1 MNNLN
6 LCTTNFKTMKHDET
20 KKAIARERRK
30 QLSELS
36 HQLKIANIMLLQMD
50 ASITINDL
58 LIRYYEK
65 QAGAPLDLNT
75 YEQWRERGYQVRKGS
90 VSFMVWGK
98 PLKHQRTEKPTD
110 PATDT
115 DTEKD
120 QNEDFFPVC
129 HLFDKSQC
137 YALKADEIK

>member
-1 MNNLN
+1 
-6 LCTTNFKTMKHDET
+6 MKHDET
-20 KKAIARERRK
+20 KKAIARARRK

-36 HQLKIANIMLLQMD
+36 HQLKLANLMLMQMD
-50 ASITINDL
+50 ASITVNDL

-65 QAGAPLDLNT
+65 QAGAPLELNT

-90 VSFMVWGK
+90 VSYMVWGK
-98 PLKHQRTEKPTD
+98 PLNTKKKKED
-110 PATDT
+110 PDNP
-115 DTEKD
+115 DKD
-120 QNEDFFPVC
+120 EEGKEDFFPVC

>member
-1 MNNLN
+1 
-6 LCTTNFKTMKHDET
+6 MKHDET
-20 KKAIARERRK
+20 KKAIARARRK

-36 HQLKIANIMLLQMD
+36 QKLKLANLMVMQMD
-50 ASITINDL
+50 ASITVNDL

-65 QAGAPLDLNT
+65 QAGAPLELNT

-98 PLKHQRTEKPTD
+98 PLKHQRDNEKATETTD
-110 PATDT
+110 N

-120 QNEDFFPVC
+120 PNEDFFPVC

>member
-6 LCTTNFKTMKHDET
+6 LCITNSKTMKHEET
-20 KKAIARERRK
+20 KKAIARARRK

-36 HQLKIANIMLLQMD
+36 HQLKIANLMLMQMD
-50 ASITINDL
+50 ASITVNDL

-98 PLKHQRTEKPTD
+98 PLNTKKKKEDLDTTD
-110 PATDT
+110 P
-115 DTEKD
+115 TEEGK
-120 QNEDFFPVC
+120 EDFFPVC

-137 YALKADEIK
+137 YALKADEI

>member
-1 MNNLN
+1 
-6 LCTTNFKTMKHDET
+6 MKHDET
-20 KKAIARERRK
+20 KKAIARARRK

-36 HQLKIANIMLLQMD
+36 QKLKLANLMVMQMD
-50 ASITINDL
+50 ASITVNDL

-65 QAGAPLDLNT
+65 QAGAPLELNT

-98 PLKHQRTEKPTD
+98 PLKHQRDNEKPTD
-110 PATDT
+110 TDT

-120 QNEDFFPVC
+120 PNEDFFPVC

>member
-1 MNNLN
+1 
-6 LCTTNFKTMKHDET
+6 MKHDET

-90 VSFMVWGK
+90 VSYMVWGK

-110 PATDT
+110 PDT

-120 QNEDFFPVC
+120 PNEDFFPVC

>member
-6 LCTTNFKTMKHDET
+6 LCTTNYKTMKHDET
-20 KKAIARERRK
+20 KKAIARARRK

-36 HQLKIANIMLLQMD
+36 HKLKIANLMILQN
-50 ASITINDL
+50 AAVTINDL

-65 QAGAPLDLNT
+65 QAGAPLELNT

-90 VSFMVWGK
+90 VSYMVWGK
-98 PLKHQRTEKPTD
+98 PLKHQRDNEKPTD
-110 PATDT
+110 TDT

-120 QNEDFFPVC
+120 PNEDFFPVC

>member
-1 MNNLN
+1 
-6 LCTTNFKTMKHDET
+6 MKHDET

-30 QLSELS
+30 RLSELS
-36 HQLKIANIMLLQMD
+36 HQLKIANLLILRAD

-58 LIRYYEK
+58 LVKYYEK
-65 QAGAPLDLNT
+65 QAGAPLELNT

-98 PLKHQRTEKPTD
+98 PLKHQSDKEQPK
-110 PATDT
+110 DT
-115 DTEKD
+115 DDPERD
-120 QNEDFFPVC
+120 PNEDFFPVC

-137 YALKADEIK
+137 YALKADEINN

>member
-1 MNNLN
+1 
-6 LCTTNFKTMKHDET
+6 MKHDET
-20 KKAIARERRK
+20 KKAIARARRK

-36 HQLKIANIMLLQMD
+36 HQLKLANIMLMQMD

-90 VSFMVWGK
+90 VSYMVWGK
-98 PLKHQRTEKPTD
+98 PLKHQRDNEKPTD
-110 PATDT
+110 PET

-120 QNEDFFPVC
+120 PNEDFFPVC

>member
-1 MNNLN
+1 
-6 LCTTNFKTMKHDET
+6 MKHDET
-20 KKAIARERRK
+20 KKAIARARRK

-36 HQLKIANIMLLQMD
+36 QQLKLANLMLMQMD
-50 ASITINDL
+50 ASITVNDL

-98 PLKHQRTEKPTD
+98 PLKHQRNTEKPTD
-110 PATDT
+110 TDT

-120 QNEDFFPVC
+120 PNEDFFPVC

>member
-1 MNNLN
+1 
-6 LCTTNFKTMKHDET
+6 MKHEET
-20 KKAIARERRK
+20 KKAIARARRK

-36 HQLKIANIMLLQMD
+36 HQLKIANLMLMQMD
-50 ASITINDL
+50 ASITVNDL

-98 PLKHQRTEKPTD
+98 PLNTKKKKED
-110 PATDT
+110 PDNPDT
-115 DTEKD
+115 NEEGK
-120 QNEDFFPVC
+120 EDFFPVC

-137 YALKADEIK
+137 YALKADEI

>member
-1 MNNLN
+1 
-6 LCTTNFKTMKHDET
+6 MKHDET
-20 KKAIARERRK
+20 KKAIARARRK

-36 HQLKIANIMLLQMD
+36 QKLKLANLMVMQMD
-50 ASITINDL
+50 ASITVNDL

-65 QAGAPLDLNT
+65 QAGAPLELNT
-75 YEQWRERGYQVRKGS
+75 YEQLRERGYQVRKGS

-98 PLKHQRTEKPTD
+98 PLKHQRDNEKPTD
-110 PATDT
+110 TDT

-120 QNEDFFPVC
+120 PNEDFFPVC

>member
-1 MNNLN
+1 
-6 LCTTNFKTMKHDET
+6 MKHDET
-20 KKAIARERRK
+20 KKAIARARRK

-36 HQLKIANIMLLQMD
+36 QKLKLANLMLMQMV
-50 ASITINDL
+50 ASITVNDL

-98 PLKHQRTEKPTD
+98 PLKHQRNTEKPTD
-110 PATDT
+110 TDT

-120 QNEDFFPVC
+120 PNEDFFPVC

>member
-1 MNNLN
+1 
-6 LCTTNFKTMKHDET
+6 MKHDET
-20 KKAIARERRK
+20 KKAIARARRK

-36 HQLKIANIMLLQMD
+36 QKLKLANLMLMQMD
-50 ASITINDL
+50 ASITVNDL

-98 PLKHQRTEKPTD
+98 PLKHQRNTEKPTD
-110 PATDT
+110 TDT

-120 QNEDFFPVC
+120 PNEDFFPVC

>member
-1 MNNLN
+1 
-6 LCTTNFKTMKHDET
+6 MKHEET
-20 KKAIARERRK
+20 KKAIARARRK

-36 HQLKIANIMLLQMD
+36 HQLKLANLMLMQMD
-50 ASITINDL
+50 ASITVNDL

-98 PLKHQRTEKPTD
+98 PLNTKKKKEDPDTTD
-110 PATDT
+110 P
-115 DTEKD
+115 TEEGK
-120 QNEDFFPVC
+120 EDFFPVC

-137 YALKADEIK
+137 YALKADEI

>member
-1 MNNLN
+1 
-6 LCTTNFKTMKHDET
+6 MKHEET
-20 KKAIARERRK
+20 KKAIARARRK

-36 HQLKIANIMLLQMD
+36 HQLKIANLMILQN

-65 QAGAPLDLNT
+65 QAGTPLELNT

-90 VSFMVWGK
+90 VSYMVWGK
-98 PLKHQRTEKPTD
+98 PLKHQDTKKPKDTTD
-110 PATDT
+110 Q

-120 QNEDFFPVC
+120 PNEDFFPVC

>member
-1 MNNLN
+1 
-6 LCTTNFKTMKHDET
+6 MKHDET
-20 KKAIARERRK
+20 KKAIARARRK

-36 HQLKIANIMLLQMD
+36 QKLKLANLMVMQMD
-50 ASITINDL
+50 ASITVNDL

-65 QAGAPLDLNT
+65 QAGAPLELNT

-98 PLKHQRTEKPTD
+98 PLKHQRDNEKPTET
-110 PATDT
+110 TDN

-120 QNEDFFPVC
+120 PNEDFFPVC

>member
-1 MNNLN
+1 
-6 LCTTNFKTMKHDET
+6 MKHDET
-20 KKAIARERRK
+20 KKAIARARRK

-36 HQLKIANIMLLQMD
+36 HQLKIANLMLMQMD

-98 PLKHQRTEKPTD
+98 PLNTKKKEDPDNPNTD
-110 PATDT
+110 
-115 DTEKD
+115 DTEGK
-120 QNEDFFPVC
+120 EDFFPVC

-137 YALKADEIK
+137 YALKADEI